1 MEVKD
6 VDGATERATGAG
18 VVSAIGFVNRLEEF
32 SFGIPIGESA
42 TGGEGARV
50 TGIGEGTEATG
61 TGEGAGVTGIGE
73 GIEATGTGEG
83 AGVAGIGEGTEA
95 TGTGEGAGVTGIGE
109 GTEATGTG
117 EGAGVIGTGEGT
129 GATGTGEGALV
140 VGVTISLSAGGLGT
154 FGEGA
159 LVVSVC
165 DGVVVGAD
173 TEVGAKVGTK
183 STFEGSVRCSDDC
196 TELPASASCT
206 GSLLTEVFA
215 VFRRAID
222 SSADEIL
229 AAS

>member
-1 MEVKD
+1 MEVEG

-42 TGGEGARV
+42 TG
-50 TGIGEGTEATG
+50 
-61 TGEGAGVTGIGE
+61 
-73 GIEATGTGEG
+73 
-83 AGVAGIGEGTEA
+83 
-95 TGTGEGAGVTGIGE
+95 GEGAGVTGIGE